1 MKYFISFLF
10 VVSAFSL
17 SLYYTVS
24 YHLLSV
30 SNPVMLHLMQKR
42 AQNALFWIGLLM
54 LALAVFLLLVRTLI
68 VKITMAKLKRDFQK
82 MEGGDG
88 EEFEKFLARLLKVC
102 GWKVMNPTSSTN
114 ASDQGIDLILDKKVA
129 VQAKNYT
136 QSTGNKAVQEVM
148 SGFIYWKKHG
158 FPHLKYQAVVT
169 TSYFTK
175 QAVDL
180 AKSGKVVLKEG
191 EDIRELL
198 NGKPSKKWILKMPR
212 RFLQED
218 E

>member
-42 AQNALFWIGLLM
+42 AQNALFWIGLLT

-180 AKSGKVVLKEG
+180 AKSGRVVLKEG